1 VQNIGGGG
9 KYSMAPQPNYWRG
22 HGPPGPPYRAP
33 HDMMKQM
40 LTIIVY
46 NRFSFTPF
54 QKLPALTGGQKSISR
69 HNAYINVLSCR

>member
-1 VQNIGGGG
+1 
-9 KYSMAPQPNYWRG
+9 
-22 HGPPGPPYRAP
+22 
-33 HDMMKQM
+33 MMKQM

-69 HNAYINVLSCR
+69 HNAYINVLSCRFATTEWLRVSGESYHYHKLYVY